1 MESSTCVRHGYYL
14 LLTLF
19 AHSALYKIFDSLCT
33 GCRPTFEEMKA
44 DVDEAKQINT
54 LTFPKSE
61 SPSEL
66 PDDPALNKNLKRYD
80 KLNGEGKI

>member
-1 MESSTCVRHGYYL
+1 
-14 LLTLF
+14 
-19 AHSALYKIFDSLCT
+19 
-33 GCRPTFEEMKA
+33 MKA

-66 PDDPALNKNLKRYD
+66 PDDPALSKNLKRYD
-80 KLNGEGKI
+80 KLNGEEGKIYPQ